1 MNRFVPIL
9 IACLVLC
16 GNLFGREFTV
26 LVYNVENLF
35 DIDGVSRF
43 EDYRQP
49 PEGHYGPEELL
60 NKMANIRRTLEAV
73 NDGQGPELILFQEFE
88 LDLTPLGSPAA
99 MDFLSATRGQALDI
113 LLREESW
120 VAALPVELLLLKHLE
135 DHGLTGYQITKPD
148 SYRMEDH
155 TPHNNVVFSRFPI
168 KFVRQRDLRDARD
181 LQVVGLDVD
190 GRTFVV
196 LNNHWKSGASNA
208 DTEPIRVQN
217 ALVVRAE
224 LEAILLEDPDADV
237 IIAGDLNCYY
247 NHKAVFGDRFEETGV
262 NDILPTHGD
271 EKRMAG
277 PEASGLYNLWF
288 ELPKKERGS
297 EVYRGYWGTLMQI
310 LLAPG
315 LYDNKGI
322 QYVDNSFERLT
333 MPGENVDA
341 RWGRP
346 MRWNNV
352 GGGVGYSDHLPLVAR
367 FRVLDEDTDGWMSLE
382 NPTRESFTDDRP
394 RMDFR
399 VRDRRAV
406 PDAEGLANLGE
417 RDRATLLGE
426 LFRLD
431 TVLVSERP
439 ARVRIGDLEMQIYAP
454 MREIRNRLDELS
466 VGDSLKTY
474 ATLETYRGRFQ
485 FVIHDPGWILKD

>member
-1 MNRFVPIL
+1 
-9 IACLVLC
+9 
-16 GNLFGREFTV
+16 
-26 LVYNVENLF
+26 
-35 DIDGVSRF
+35 
-43 EDYRQP
+43 
-49 PEGHYGPEELL
+49 
-60 NKMANIRRTLEAV
+60 
-73 NDGQGPELILFQEFE
+73 
-88 LDLTPLGSPAA
+88 
-99 MDFLSATRGQALDI
+99 
-113 LLREESW
+113 
-120 VAALPVELLLLKHLE
+120 
-135 DHGLTGYQITKPD
+135 
-148 SYRMEDH
+148 
-155 TPHNNVVFSRFPI
+155 
-168 KFVRQRDLRDARD
+168 
-181 LQVVGLDVD
+181 
-190 GRTFVV
+190 
-196 LNNHWKSGASNA
+196 
-208 DTEPIRVQN
+208 
-217 ALVVRAE
+217 
-224 LEAILLEDPDADV
+224 AILLEDPHADV
-237 IIAGDLNCYY
+237 IIGGDLNCYY

-277 PEASGLYNLWF
+277 PEAGGLYNLWF
-288 ELPKKERGS
+288 ELPKQERGS

-315 LYDNKGI
+315 LYDNQGI
-322 QYVDNSFERLT
+322 QYVDNSFDRLT
-333 MPGENVDA
+333 IPGENVDA

-382 NPTRESFTDDRP
+382 NPTREAFTDDRP

-399 VRDRRAV
+399 LRDRRAV

-431 TVLVSERP
+431 TVLVSEKP

-454 MREIRNRLDELS
+454 MREIRNRLDDLS
-466 VGDSLKTY
+466 VGDRLKTY